1 MLKKTLLLGLLLP
14 SITTLAAT
22 CPLASDINIEHG
34 WMAPKDWQEVYHHR
48 DPQKPITFANVSV
61 TEKDEG
67 YTVYCYYHGNAKSDK
82 PSAFVIMRQYPQE
95 AVKFSDY
102 GWYTLYEGMT
112 QCGTPN
118 VHDPKYPTQP
128 EACVW

>member
-1 MLKKTLLLGLLLP
+1 MLKKILLLSLLLG
-14 SITTLAAT
+14 STATFAST
-22 CPLASDINIEHG
+22 CPLASSINIEYG
-34 WMAPKDWQEVYHHR
+34 WVAPQDWQEVYHHR
-48 DPQKPITFANVSV
+48 DPKQPVTFANVSV

-67 YTVYCYYHGNAKSDK
+67 YTVYCYYHGGYKNDK
-82 PSAFVIMRQYPQE
+82 PSAFVIMRQYSRHE
-95 AVKFSDY
+95 VTFLGN

-128 EACVW
+128 EACAW